1 MNDKLSVLIGE
12 LFMSQKKEDAVEST
26 LAAHKLDE
34 VNEALNSAENHEIQG
49 AFNDAFKGMEMAS
62 GNDQPENSPLTSVSD
77 DDEDKATVVLDMTQL
92 QSQLDSSSLEST
104 PEIDLNFGSSDEGG
118 LSLNTPDSQLEE
130 MPVAQEE
137 SLEGGLDLSLDS
149 QSLELTGSDE
159 GIEAAPSMEQDVG
172 IEAGLDLSSDFGELE
187 SSNGEA
193 VDTSGK
199 PQTVADLEMAPHV
212 EAESLEESFAAP
224 PDVPSAGEELE
235 VGDSA
240 GEEIDFT
247 PPSFEAEEEISAKE
261 EEKVEK
267 ISAKEK
273 IEEKKVSEKTMTNTK
288 VKLPKEIK
296 VEEEEL
302 EFSSEP
308 EVETVAASEEISDIS
323 EIDASFEPEVEPELV
338 MKSAPT
344 KAEQV
349 RPTRNRKD
357 EFEEVVQHHD
367 DELVR
372 LSATIRSLRDDRQQ
386 LLDKIF
392 KLEDDKNNLQQD
404 FISAKADLDE
414 KKIEVTLIKKRHN
427 DELNHIRYQLNLSE
441 EKRII
446 LEEKNKMLKQE
457 FDKIAQK
464 VRIDFNKIQNREKEL
479 ENQLELLK
487 ADSEVQLR
495 NRDSRILELKRK
507 IDTLEFDM
515 ENIVIKETQSKSAQ
529 YELENKLEKTIQTLR
544 NAINSLEIDEQDIK
558 KFELLKKKTVDL

>member
-62 GNDQPENSPLTSVSD
+62 GNDQPENGPLTSVSE

-159 GIEAAPSMEQDVG
+159 GIEAAPAMEQDVG
-172 IEAGLDLSSDFGELE
+172 IEAGLDLGSDFGELE
-187 SSNGEA
+187 SSSGET

-235 VGDSA
+235 VGDSG

-247 PPSFEAEEEISAKE
+247 PPSFEAEEEIVAKE

-273 IEEKKVSEKTMTNTK
+273 AVEKKVSEKTMTNTK
-288 VKLPKEIK
+288 VKLPKEVK

-302 EFSSEP
+302 EFSAEP
-308 EVETVAASEEISDIS
+308 EVETVAVSEEISDVS
-323 EIDASFEPEVEPELV
+323 EVEASFEPEVEPEVV
-338 MKSAPT
+338 MKSAPI
-344 KAEQV
+344 KESQA

-495 NRDSRILELKRK
+495 NRDHRILELKRK